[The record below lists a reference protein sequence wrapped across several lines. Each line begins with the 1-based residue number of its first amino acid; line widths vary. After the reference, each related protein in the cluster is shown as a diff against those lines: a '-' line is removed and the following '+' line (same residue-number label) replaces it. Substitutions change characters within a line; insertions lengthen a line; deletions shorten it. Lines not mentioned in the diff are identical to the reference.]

1 MKKLEL
7 RQLIREELRK
17 VIVEVNMDVLS
28 KDMIVHK
35 DQSKVESLIG
45 KILRVVKG
53 KTLFGDEIIK
63 DIQIAPLSNESETVL
78 MIVMESGKKMMVAIY
93 IDAEKYPAALK
104 ARVGRFSKGGL
115 SNKEPK
121 PEDTDVYLSMLNMLF
136 PNSGWKKEDI
146 TIK

>member
-17 VIVEVNMDVLS
+17 VIVEVNMDALS

-93 IDAEKYPAALK
+93 VDAEKYPAALK